1 MDNLR
6 ILKLKSGED
15 IICGIYKDLKHKYLV
30 ANPFDMETMTL
41 VDQMGVPRKE
51 KLVLKKWINFCKGDK
66 ITIPKDHVVGILS
79 PTQALVQ
86 AYLIAKKQTSEIGKL
101 NESEMEDIKDEM
113 NQAQQMLGQIMDGI
127 MSGKIDP
134 EDVEDFVE
142 DETDELFE
150 DDMPVDDQLE
160 RGVDWDEDTDES
172 AYGSHP
178 DHWSPDPE
186 DYT

>member
-41 VDQMGVPRKE
+41 VDAMGIPRKE

-66 ITIPKDHVVGILS
+66 ITIPKDHVVGVLS
-79 PTQALVQ
+79 PTQDLVE
-86 AYLIAKKQTSEIGKL
+86 AYLVAKQRTAGIGKL
-101 NESEMEDIKDEM
+101 TESEMEEIQDEM

-134 EDVEDFVE
+134 ESIEDMVE
-142 DETDELFE
+142 DEMDELFE
-150 DDMPVDDQLE
+150 EMPLDDTIE
-160 RGVDWDEDTDES
+160 GGVDWDDDQGTN
-172 AYGSHP
+172 YGSHP

>member
-1 MDNLR
+1 MENFR

-41 VDQMGVPRKE
+41 VDAMGIPRKE

-79 PTQALVQ
+79 PTEDLVQ
-86 AYLIAKKQTSEIGKL
+86 AYLIARQRTSEVGKL
-101 NESEMEDIKDEM
+101 NETDMKEIEEEM
-113 NQAQQMLGQIMDGI
+113 NQAQQMLGHIMDGI

-134 EDVEDFVE
+134 EELEDFVE
-142 DETDELFE
+142 DETNELF
-150 DDMPVDDQLE
+150 DDMPIDDQLE
-160 RGVDWDEDTDES
+160 GGVDWDEDTDDS
-172 AYGSHP
+172 SYGSHP

-186 DYT
+186 DYI